1 MTAIPAPP
9 SQEEAWQQR
18 KDRSLIETL
27 VEVARSFLR
36 WYPRDLFLATF
47 LLLIG
52 GMLEGIGILA
62 LLPLLDILVGDPE
75 STNRITEVYR
85 EAMDF
90 LGLEMT
96 LGTVLALIVG
106 LVTAKSLFM
115 LSANLYIAN
124 TSARITKD
132 FRLLILRALMRVRW
146 QFFTG
151 EPIGRITNSILQE
164 AESASAAARGLMLLA
179 SYAIQLLIYLGTALL
194 ISWKLTLAGILG
206 GLVIMLALRVF
217 VEMTRRQGARM
228 TELNRTYTSRIV
240 DFFLS
245 LKPLKAM
252 GREDQI
258 APFLEQETRQLLAT
272 QRKLNFASTSV
283 DNLQEP
289 FAAIFVAVGVFVA
302 IQYFSFETTSL
313 LIMVAL
319 FARTVGR
326 ISGLLQALK
335 KLARVEAPFF
345 AFTSKLASI
354 REQAEAVAEERP
366 DAQADFASTVEFR
379 DVGFTYDEKSV
390 LKELSLTI
398 KAGEVTAILGPSGAG
413 KSTFLDLL
421 VGLLEPTA
429 GSIRVDGEDLR
440 RRDRLAWR
448 RLLGYVPQDTTL
460 FHATIMEN
468 LTLADASIS
477 EADVERAL
485 RDAGAWD
492 FVAAMP
498 KGLHEVV
505 GERGLKISGGQRQRL
520 AIARALVHKPK
531 LLLLD
536 EATSALDGETERA
549 FYDTLERLTPGV
561 TIVAITH
568 RPAIKEIA
576 DVVYALDDGRA
587 RQVTSGRVALENEVS
602 GATAMGLERTS

>member
-1 MTAIPAPP
+1 MA
-9 SQEEAWQQR
+9 
-18 KDRSLIETL
+18 
-27 VEVARSFLR
+27 
-36 WYPRDLFLATF
+36 
-47 LLLIG
+47 
-52 GMLEGIGILA
+52 
-62 LLPLLDILVGDPE
+62 
-75 STNRITEVYR
+75 
-85 EAMDF
+85 
-90 LGLEMT
+90 
-96 LGTVLALIVG
+96 
-106 LVTAKSLFM
+106 
-115 LSANLYIAN
+115 
-124 TSARITKD
+124 
-132 FRLLILRALMRVRW
+132 
-146 QFFTG
+146 
-151 EPIGRITNSILQE
+151 
-164 AESASAAARGLMLLA
+164 
-179 SYAIQLLIYLGTALL
+179 
-194 ISWKLTLAGILG
+194 
-206 GLVIMLALRVF
+206 
-217 VEMTRRQGARM
+217 RQGER
-228 TELNRTYTSRIV
+228 
-240 DFFLS
+240 
-245 LKPLKAM
+245 
-252 GREDQI
+252 G
-258 APFLEQETRQLLAT
+258 
-272 QRKLNFASTSV
+272 
-283 DNLQEP
+283 
-289 FAAIFVAVGVFVA
+289 
-302 IQYFSFETTSL
+302 
-313 LIMVAL
+313 
-319 FARTVGR
+319 
-326 ISGLLQALK
+326 
-335 KLARVEAPFF
+335 
-345 AFTSKLASI
+345 
-354 REQAEAVAEERP
+354 AVAEERP

-576 DVVYALDDGRA
+576 GVVYALDDGRA
-587 RQVTSGRVALENEVS
+587 RQVTSGRVTLENEVS